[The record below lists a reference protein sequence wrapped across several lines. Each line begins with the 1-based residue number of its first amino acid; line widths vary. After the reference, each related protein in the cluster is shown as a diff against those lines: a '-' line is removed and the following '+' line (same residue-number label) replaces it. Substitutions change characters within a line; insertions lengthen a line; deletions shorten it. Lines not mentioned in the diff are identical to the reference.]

1 MFWDHFINFRNF
13 VFMYVTVEMK
23 LLRCKLK
30 KYFFGGD
37 PKTCLLILKCSFA
50 SILLM
55 IDKK

>member
-1 MFWDHFINFRNF
+1 
-13 VFMYVTVEMK
+13 MYVTVEMK

-50 SILLM
+50 GILLM